1 MSHDPRMTDD
11 DPEEPGQPDD
21 APGDRRRRWSRWV
34 AIAVLVTFGMFVLW
48 NVVTVIVLIY
58 SSVAPGGSGPFGQ

>member
-1 MSHDPRMTDD
+1 MTDD
-11 DPEEPGQPDD
+11 DPEEPGPPAD

-48 NVVTVIVLIY
+48 NVVTVIALIY
-58 SSVAPGGSGPFGQ
+58 SSVAPGGSGPLGQ